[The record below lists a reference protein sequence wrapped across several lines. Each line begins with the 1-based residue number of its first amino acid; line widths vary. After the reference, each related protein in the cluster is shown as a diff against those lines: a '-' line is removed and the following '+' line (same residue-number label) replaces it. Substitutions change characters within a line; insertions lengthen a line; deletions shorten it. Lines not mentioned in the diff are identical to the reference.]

1 MKRMKG
7 LNIICESRERNEMCL
22 FLRLSFVFG
31 AKHLYLLCFCFL
43 FELKFPTPFCSK
55 QTQKISQTKLKN
67 NCPPISTF
75 FPSQLS
81 LFLFFFYPL
90 FMDLFFFFYFLHF
103 LYSFFV
109 SLLTYTLFLD
119 LILPF
124 FFFFFLPALTQITI
138 VFIII
143 KKNQEYQLLLFS
155 LLSFRKSNKYHV
167 W

>member
-67 NCPPISTF
+67 IVLQFLHSSLLNF
-75 FPSQLS
+75 LS
-81 LFLFFFYPL
+81 FYSSFIPFLWI
-90 FMDLFFFFYFLHF
+90 FFFFFI
-103 LYSFFV
+103 SFIF
-109 SLLTYTLFLD
+109 YTLFLCHCWHIHYSW
-119 LILPF
+119 ILSYLFSSF
-124 FFFFFLPALTQITI
+124 FFSLHWLKSPLFL
-138 VFIII
+138 
-143 KKNQEYQLLLFS
+143 
-155 LLSFRKSNKYHV
+155 
-167 W
+167 

>member
-90 FMDLFFFFYFLHF
+90 FMDLFFFLFPSFSILFFCVTVDIYTILGSYLTFFL
-103 LYSFFV
+103 L
-109 SLLTYTLFLD
+109 
-119 LILPF
+119 
-124 FFFFFLPALTQITI
+124 FFLPALTQITI